1 MTQIVKLRT
10 GTWYQEKSLQLDFP
24 GHWEISIITGEKLP
38 SLDAKSIK
46 NKILDPID
54 SLPLSEIIKGKESVV
69 IIVDDLT
76 RPTPAAVPIKIITEE
91 LIAAGIAAERITIL
105 IAGGTHTPHSPIE
118 VEKKIGKGLHSGIK
132 IETHHCQKNIDYVG
146 KSKHGTPIYINQKVL
161 NADVKIGVGGIYP
174 HPAAGFSGG
183 AKILAPA
190 AAGLETIQFMHDHF
204 RGSKERG
211 TEVRSEFRLECEL
224 IAEVVGLDFI
234 VNLVINGEREIADVF
249 AGHYVTAWLKGTEF
263 ASQHYSVEK
272 DFDANIVIAD
282 AYPFDTSLQFAHDRG
297 LWPLE
302 AAPKESEK
310 IVIALAPKG
319 AGTHILFPAANSF
332 QARLWRRI
340 RKFHWRDLKS
350 IGYRLNAAK
359 RVLQKK
365 DKDYLVVSPN
375 LSEEVVKS
383 VFPAGR
389 LHKTWAET
397 SSYLRDKYPSGQVRV
412 LIYQNSPLLLPKVDT
427 K

>member
-1 MTQIVKLRT
+1 MTQFVQLRT
-10 GTWYQEKSLQLDFP
+10 GAWHQEQTIQLDFP
-24 GHWEISIITGEKLP
+24 DHWEISIISGEKLP
-38 SLDAKSIK
+38 SLDAKSLK
-46 NKILDPID
+46 NKILKPID
-54 SLPLSEIIKGKESVV
+54 SLPLREIIKGKKSAV

-76 RPTPAAVPIKIITEE
+76 RPTPASVPVKIICEE
-91 LIAAGIAAERITIL
+91 LIASGISAERITIL
-105 IAGGTHTPHSPIE
+105 IAGGTHTPNSPIE

-132 IETHHCQKNIDYVG
+132 IETHNSLKNNDYVG

-161 NADVKIGVGGIYP
+161 NADVKIGVGGIFP

-190 AAGLETIQFMHDHF
+190 AAGLETIQFLHDHF
-204 RGSKERG
+204 QGTKERG
-211 TEVRSEFRLECEL
+211 TEVRNEFRLECEL

-234 VNLVINGEREIADVF
+234 VNLVINEERKIADLF
-249 AGHYVTAWLKGTEF
+249 AGHYVSAWLKGTEF
-263 ASQHYSVEK
+263 ASQHYSVEM
-272 DFDANIVIAD
+272 DVEANIVIAD

-319 AGTHILFPAANSF
+319 AGTHVLFPAAHSF

-340 RKFHWRDLKS
+340 TKFHWRDLKS
-350 IGYRLNAAK
+350 IGFRLNAAK
-359 RVLQKK
+359 KVLKNK
-365 DKDYLVVSPN
+365 EKNYLVVSPH
-375 LSEEVVKS
+375 LSEEAVKS

-397 SSYLRDKYPSGQVRV
+397 SSYLRNKYPSGHVRV
-412 LIYQNSPLLLPKVDT
+412 VIYRNSPLLLST
-427 K
+427 KEI